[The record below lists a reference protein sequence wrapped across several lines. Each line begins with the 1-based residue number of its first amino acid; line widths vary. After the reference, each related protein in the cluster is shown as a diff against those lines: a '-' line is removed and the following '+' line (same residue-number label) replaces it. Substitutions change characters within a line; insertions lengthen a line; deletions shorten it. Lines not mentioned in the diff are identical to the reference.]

1 MNQPNR
7 QFSVVDEEVPQ
18 APAPTN
24 DTATAMLALALRAL
38 SQKAIVAA
46 ASLFTLL
53 TCATV
58 FWLSLAVIPHPDPL
72 QLGVL
77 VFYAI
82 FVTGINIIVRRK

>member
-7 QFSVVDEEVPQ
+7 QFSVIDEEVTQ
-18 APAPTN
+18 ATAPTN
-24 DTATAMLALALRAL
+24 DAATAMLALALRAL
-38 SQKAIVAA
+38 SQRALVAV

-58 FWLSLAVIPHPDPL
+58 FWLSLEVIPHPDPL

-77 VFYAI
+77 VFYAL
-82 FVTGINIIVRRK
+82 FVTAINIIVRRH